1 MKEKTLLKKIFNNN
15 AMKNIAIFLIM
26 VGIVMNFMVIKENN
40 CKMPVL
46 FSAEGYNI
54 QEDSSHIYINDTS
67 NVSYKQL
74 IDKYQIKLKKTIYM
88 LSIGDIFLLVGVIGV
103 IFVSVNEGYL
113 TIKYHKLKKNDKE

>member
-1 MKEKTLLKKIFNNN
+1 MNEKTLLKKIFNNN

-46 FSAEGYNI
+46 FSAEGYNL

-74 IDKYQIKLKKTIYM
+74 IDKYPIKLKKTIHIF
-88 LSIGDIFLLVGVIGV
+88 SIGDIFLLVGGI
-103 IFVSVNEGYL
+103 IFILTAINEGYL
-113 TIKYHKLKKNDKE
+113 VIKHYKLTENDKE